1 MMVARYEWII
11 GVRYL
16 RSKHRSGF
24 VSFVASMSV
33 IGLALGVAVLIV
45 VLSVLNG
52 FEQELRSRMLSVTS
66 HGTISGLDGGIPD
79 WRSAQSQLAKTPGVR
94 AVAPYI
100 EARALLANGQAV
112 AGTVIRGVSPA
123 EEGATIGLGSRM
135 IEGQLED
142 LEPGKFRIVLGSA
155 LATELGVKTGQA
167 VVLMTPEATATPAGL
182 MPRLRR
188 FTVSGIFESGMY
200 EYDRGLAL
208 TNLQD
213 AARLYRLGDSVTG
226 LRLAFDDPFEAPKT
240 VRSAAESLHLTS
252 NQNGFYIS
260 DWTRDHANFFRSIEL
275 TKSLMFFILQIL
287 IVVAAINLIATLVMI
302 VKEKQTDIAILRT
315 IGAAPGNILTM
326 FIVQGGLIG
335 LVGTVAGAALG
346 WVLALNVTNVV
357 HGIERLFGIRFL
369 DPAVYLMS
377 DLPSEVS
384 FSDVLQVSAVA
395 LLLAA
400 LATIYP
406 AWRASRTLPA
416 EALRHE

>member
-1 MMVARYEWII
+1 MAAPYEWTI

-16 RSKHRSGF
+16 RSQHRSGF

-52 FEQELRSRMLSVTS
+52 FETELRSRMLSVTS
-66 HGTISGLDGGIPD
+66 HGTISGLEGHIAD
-79 WRSAQSQLAKTPGVR
+79 WRSAQSQLAGRPGVR

-100 EARALLANGQAV
+100 EARGLLANGQAV
-112 AGTVIRGVSPA
+112 AGTIVRGVLPA
-123 EEGATIGLGSRM
+123 EEAATIALGSRM
-135 IEGQLED
+135 LSGQLTD
-142 LEPGKFRIVLGSA
+142 LEPGRFNVILGSA
-155 LATELGVKTGQA
+155 LAAELGVKQGQTL
-167 VVLMTPEATATPAGL
+167 VLMTPEGTATPAGL
-182 MPRLRR
+182 MPRMRR

-208 TNLQD
+208 VHLQD
-213 AARLYRLGDSVTG
+213 AARLYRLGDRVTG
-226 LRLAFDDPFEAPKT
+226 LRLALDDPFVAPQV
-240 VRSAAESLHLTS
+240 VRSAAETLDITS
-252 NQNGFYIS
+252 NQNGFYVS

-275 TKSLMFFILQIL
+275 TKSMMFFILLIL

-315 IGAAPGNILTM
+315 IGAAPGNVLHM
-326 FIVQGGLIG
+326 FVVQGGLIG
-335 LVGTVAGAALG
+335 LAGTLAGALLG
-346 WVLALNVTNVV
+346 WLLALNVTGVV
-357 HGIERLFGIRFL
+357 HGIERLFGVRFL
-369 DPAVYLMS
+369 DPSVYLMG
-377 DLPSEVS
+377 DLPSEVHLG
-384 FSDVLQVSAVA
+384 DVLQVAAVA

>member
-1 MMVARYEWII
+1 MAIGYEWLI

-16 RSKHRSGF
+16 RSRHRSGF

-52 FEQELRSRMLSVTS
+52 FERELRSRMLSVTS
-66 HGTISGLDGGIPD
+66 HGTISGLDGGIAD
-79 WRSAQSQLAKTPGVR
+79 WRSAQEQLTKSPGVR
-94 AVAPYI
+94 SVAPYI

-112 AGTVIRGVSPA
+112 AGTVVRGVSPA

-135 IEGQLED
+135 IEGRLDD
-142 LEPGKFRIVLGSA
+142 LERGKFRIVLGSA
-155 LATELGVKTGQA
+155 LAAELAVKTGQT
-167 VVLMTPEATATPAGL
+167 VVLMTPEATATPAGP

-208 TNLQD
+208 LNLQD
-213 AARLYRLGDSVTG
+213 AARLYRLGDSVSG
-226 LRLAFDDPFEAPKT
+226 LRLAFDDPFEAPRI
-240 VRSAAESLHLTS
+240 VRSAAESLDITS
-252 NQNGFYIS
+252 NQNGFYIT

-315 IGAAPGNILTM
+315 IGAAPGNVLTM

-335 LVGTVAGAALG
+335 LVGTIAGATLG
-346 WVLALNVTNVV
+346 WLLALNVTSVV
-357 HGIERLFGIRFL
+357 HGIEKVFGIRFL
-369 DPAVYLMS
+369 DPSVYLMS
-377 DLPSEVS
+377 DLPSEVH
-384 FSDVLQVSAVA
+384 FSDVLRVSAVA